1 MCMMIKVIIFHIPSL
16 TCSDITVKLL
26 NQIMIMVF
34 SFHCFCWVSE
44 QLLPSLIIVQLL
56 LLIVI
61 SIMVGFLYKLK

>member
-16 TCSDITVKLL
+16 ACSGITVKLL

-34 SFHCFCWVSE
+34 LFHCFCWISE
-44 QLLPSLIIVQLL
+44 QLLPLLIIVQLL

-61 SIMVGFLYKLK
+61 CGWIFIQIQII